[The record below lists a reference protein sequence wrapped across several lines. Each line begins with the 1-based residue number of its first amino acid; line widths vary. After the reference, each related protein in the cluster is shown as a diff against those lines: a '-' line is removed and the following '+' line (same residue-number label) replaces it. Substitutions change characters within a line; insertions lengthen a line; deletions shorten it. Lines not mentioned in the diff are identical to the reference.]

1 MTILQILF
9 LAISAI
15 TLIASIMVVASPNLF
30 HAALWLVLTLAGV
43 AVFFVLLQASFLAMV
58 QLQAS
63 FLAMVQV
70 VVYIGAI
77 AILVIFAVML
87 TRRAM
92 HEDRPQVNRYWWL
105 GTLAA
110 LMLFAA
116 LVVILSQ
123 LPDAAIGVSELPIPE
138 GDLLSLLGMSMVDV
152 NGFVLPFEVAS
163 VLLLA
168 ALIGSIVI
176 ASPIKRGSEEG
187 EAP

>member
-15 TLIASIMVVASPNLF
+15 TLIGSIMVVASPNLF

-58 QLQAS
+58 Q
-63 FLAMVQV
+63 V

-92 HEDRPQVNRYWWL
+92 HEDKPRVNRYWWL

-116 LVVILSQ
+116 LVVILSK

-176 ASPIKRGSEEG
+176 ARPIRRGSEEG
-187 EAP
+187 EAR

>member
-58 QLQAS
+58 Q
-63 FLAMVQV
+63 V

-87 TRRAM
+87 TRSTATGG
-92 HEDRPQVNRYWWL
+92 W
-105 GTLAA
+105 
-110 LMLFAA
+110 
-116 LVVILSQ
+116 
-123 LPDAAIGVSELPIPE
+123 
-138 GDLLSLLGMSMVDV
+138 
-152 NGFVLPFEVAS
+152 
-163 VLLLA
+163 
-168 ALIGSIVI
+168 
-176 ASPIKRGSEEG
+176 
-187 EAP
+187 APWRH